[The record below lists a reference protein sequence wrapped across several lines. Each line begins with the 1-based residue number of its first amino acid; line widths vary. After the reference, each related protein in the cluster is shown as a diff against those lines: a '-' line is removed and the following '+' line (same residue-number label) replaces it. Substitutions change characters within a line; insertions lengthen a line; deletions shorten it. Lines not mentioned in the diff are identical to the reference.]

1 MKTEQLIF
9 FGTGLAA
16 SLLLGRRKAAIAGP
30 MDCPPTSD
38 KTGERLISTRAI
50 KHLDSCISKQPST
63 KETHQDS
70 RGQYTPERQELH
82 RKIIKKFM
90 WRVPCVVNRDPIAV
104 IMGGPPGAGK
114 STYLK
119 KSGFKYINYANFFL
133 INADDVRELL
143 PEYTGWNSSAVH
155 EEASDITKELIAQ
168 VGANCRQD
176 IIWDGTLSK
185 SDKYIEM
192 TKRLHG
198 MGYKVYVI
206 YIMVPKEVSIE
217 RANTRYKGSGRY
229 VPLNVIEDHF
239 SRGMNPFYKL
249 IPYVDGY
256 RLIDGLTGAEVE
268 GSKKF
273 LPETITY
280 Q

>member
-1 MKTEQLIF
+1 MKTEH
-9 FGTGLAA
+9 
-16 SLLLGRRKAAIAGP
+16 LLLGTALGAALLMKMRKPAIAGP

-38 KTGERLISTRAI
+38 KTGERLISPRAI
-50 KHLDSCISKQPST
+50 RHLDSCISKQPST
-63 KETHQDS
+63 KEMYQDS
-70 RGQYTPERQELH
+70 RGRYTPERQALH
-82 RKIIKKFM
+82 QKIIKKFL
-90 WRVPCVVNRDPIAV
+90 WRVPCVENRNPIAV

-119 KSGFKYINYANFFL
+119 RSSFKYINYANFFL

-168 VGANCRQD
+168 VGLNCRQD

-185 SDKYIEM
+185 SDKYIEI

-198 MGYKVYVI
+198 LGYKVYVI
-206 YIMVPKEVSIE
+206 YIQVPKEVSIE
-217 RANTRYKGSGRY
+217 RAYTRYKGSGRY

-239 SRGMNPFYKL
+239 SRGLNPLYKL
-249 IPYVDGY
+249 VPYVDGWK
-256 RLIDGLTGAEVE
+256 LIDGITGREMD
-268 GSKKF
+268 GSREF
-273 LPETITY
+273 LPEQITY